1 MLNEIYIRNYILV
14 PELRLPMGKGL
25 TAITGETGAGKSI
38 LAGSISLIFGES
50 AAGIEPYT
58 PEKPIY
64 LEASFQPPEDA
75 ELQTLLTEY
84 GHAADEEL
92 ILAREISPAGKS
104 AYFLDGR
111 KISAAAMKAIKPLLI
126 DFHHQR
132 DQQKILSPAYQ
143 LELLDRF
150 AGSTE
155 LCQDFAHSYREYKRQ
170 SLELQRLIAQ
180 QQEAEQK
187 LELYRYQYAELESA
201 QLKEG
206 EDQSLER
213 EYQLQSHSRE
223 ISEIVASALAGL
235 FDSEESVF
243 DILSSYQAQLS
254 RYEALNPL
262 LAESSA
268 ALSEAR
274 EALRTAQ
281 FHLSG
286 LQDSLYFDP
295 SLLESISQRL
305 DQINELLH
313 KHKAQNL
320 NELFA
325 IFQAREQ
332 EIAAAEDLDARIHSL
347 QSELENSLQALKQ
360 KADSLSEVR
369 SRAAVQLSA
378 ELQESI
384 RFMALKDASIQI
396 VVDRKSISEKV
407 LHNCIDSFS
416 ESGQDSVEILFA
428 ANCGSEA
435 KPLALVA
442 SGGELSRILLGIKQV
457 LAQKMTPRLLILDEI
472 DTGVGGKTAELM
484 ADAISAI
491 ARRHPVLCITHL
503 AQIAAKADTH
513 IAVEKLSG
521 ARSEVSLSVLD
532 SSRRTH
538 ELARMLSGNITQH
551 ALMHAEELQK
561 KHKKNEDLHGTI
573 E

>member
-1 MLNEIYIRNYILV
+1 MLSEIYIKNYILV
-14 PELRLPMGKGL
+14 PELRLPLGKGL

-58 PEKPIY
+58 QDVPIY
-64 LEASFQPPEDA
+64 LEATFIPPEDI

-84 GHAADEEL
+84 GHSADEEL
-92 ILAREISPAGKS
+92 ILAREISPSGKS

-111 KISAAAMKAIKPLLI
+111 KIGAAAMKALKPLLI

-143 LELLDRF
+143 LELLDSF

-155 LCQDFAHSYREYKRQ
+155 LCQDFGYSYREYKRQ
-170 SLELQRLIAQ
+170 SQELSRLIHRQ
-180 QQEAEQK
+180 KEAEQK
-187 LELYRYQYAELESA
+187 LELYRYQYAELENA

-206 EDQSLER
+206 EDQQLER

-223 ISEIVASALAGL
+223 ISEIVAAALAAL
-235 FDSEESVF
+235 FDSEASVF
-243 DILSSYQAQLS
+243 DTLSNYQAQLS
-254 RYEALNPL
+254 RYESLNPL
-262 LAESSA
+262 LAESST
-268 ALSEAR
+268 ALGEAK
-274 EALRTAQ
+274 EALRTVQ
-281 FHLSG
+281 FYLSS
-286 LQDSLYFDP
+286 LQDSLSFDP
-295 SLLESISQRL
+295 ALLESISQRL

-320 NELFA
+320 NELFG
-325 IFQAREQ
+325 IFQTRER
-332 EIAAAEDLDARIHSL
+332 EIAAADDLDEQIHAL
-347 QSELENSLQALKQ
+347 QKDLEEGLYTLKN

-369 SRAAVQLSA
+369 SNAARQLSA

-384 RFMALKDASIQI
+384 RFMALKEANIQI
-396 VVDRKSISEKV
+396 VVDRKSISQKV
-407 LHNCIDSFS
+407 LHNKIDSYS
-416 ESGQDSVEILFA
+416 DTGQDSVEILFA

-472 DTGVGGKTAELM
+472 DSGVGGKTAELM
-484 ADAISAI
+484 ADAISVI
-491 ARRHPVLCITHL
+491 AQRHPVLCITHL

-521 ARSEVSLSVLD
+521 TRSEVSLNVLD
-532 SSRRTH
+532 AGGRTH

-551 ALMHAEELQK
+551 ALKHAEELQN
-561 KHKKNEDLHGTI
+561 KHKKKEDCYGTI
-573 E
+573 K

>member
-1 MLNEIYIRNYILV
+1 MLSEIYIKNYILV
-14 PELRLPMGKGL
+14 PELRLPLGKGL

-58 PEKPIY
+58 QDAPIY
-64 LEASFQPPEDA
+64 LEATFIPPEDI

-84 GHAADEEL
+84 GHIAEEEL
-92 ILAREISPAGKS
+92 ILAREISPSGKS

-111 KISAAAMKAIKPLLI
+111 KIGAAAMKALKPPLI

-143 LELLDRF
+143 LELLDSF

-155 LCQDFAHSYREYKRQ
+155 LCQDFGHNYREYKRQ
-170 SLELQRLIAQ
+170 SQELSRLIQ
-180 QQEAEQK
+180 KQKEAEQK

-201 QLKEG
+201 QLKED
-206 EDQSLER
+206 EDRQLER

-223 ISEIVASALAGL
+223 ISEIVAAALAAL
-235 FDSEESVF
+235 FDSEASVF
-243 DILSSYQAQLS
+243 DILSNYQAQLS
-254 RYEALNPL
+254 RYESLNPL
-262 LAESSA
+262 LAESST
-268 ALSEAR
+268 ALGEAK
-274 EALRTAQ
+274 EALRTVQ
-281 FHLSG
+281 FYLSG
-286 LQDSLYFDP
+286 LQDSLSFDP
-295 SLLESISQRL
+295 ALLESISQRL

-320 NELFA
+320 NELFG
-325 IFQAREQ
+325 IFQTRER
-332 EIAAAEDLDARIHSL
+332 EIAAADDLDEQIHTL
-347 QSELENSLQALKQ
+347 QKELEERLNTLNN

-369 SRAAVQLSA
+369 NNAARQLSA
-378 ELQESI
+378 ELQKSI
-384 RFMALKDASIQI
+384 RFMALKEASIQI
-396 VVDRKSISEKV
+396 VVDRKSISQKV
-407 LHNCIDSFS
+407 LHNKIDSYS
-416 ESGQDSVEILFA
+416 DTGQDSVEILFA

-472 DTGVGGKTAELM
+472 DSGVGGKTAELM
-484 ADAISAI
+484 ADAISVI

-521 ARSEVSLSVLD
+521 TRSEVSLNVLD
-532 SSRRTH
+532 AGGRTH

-551 ALMHAEELQK
+551 ALKHAEELQN
-561 KHKKNEDLHGTI
+561 KHKKKEDCYGTI
-573 E
+573 K